1 MIVKNTSS
9 EKARLDVLKKYGI
22 LDSPTESVFD
32 EFTKLAAN
40 ILNVPIALISL
51 VDSKRFWFKSK
62 YGVDVDQ
69 VEFHPSLCAAA
80 IQSNGFYEIQN
91 AENDPRANTSPLV
104 TGDLGL
110 RFYAAFPLKSR
121 EGYNLGTFC
130 VIDRKPRKFSDAEKE
145 TLRSLRNLVMDQI
158 ELRFLAKETYVH
170 HNRMLG
176 IFAHDLKNPLATI
189 NMASDII
196 QKKKNNPEVVANMC
210 KHIKK
215 SSKNSLRIINELL
228 ASSELESGTF
238 KMKLSKF
245 NLSEFLKEIVENH
258 LVPAGRKGQSLTLTA
273 EDNIEI
279 EADKGKLEEIV
290 DNLISNAIKF
300 SPVKK
305 QIKIELY
312 QNNADI
318 ILHVKDEGPGFGKA
332 EKKKL
337 FKRFSKLSAQ
347 PTGGEMSTGLGLF
360 VAKCLV
366 EAHSGS
372 ISAESA
378 GKNNGAIFTVRLP
391 VKKQPSEPKSKVKVE
406 EMVQPFK
413 N

>member
-1 MIVKNTSS
+1 MIAKTRDS
-9 EKARLDVLKKYGI
+9 EKQRLNALKRYGI
-22 LDSPTESVFD
+22 LDSPAESVFD

-51 VDSKRFWFKSK
+51 VDSNRFWFKSK
-62 YGVDVDQ
+62 YGVDADQ
-69 VEFHPSLCAAA
+69 VEFHPSLCASA
-80 IQSNGFYEIQN
+80 IRSNGFYEIQD

-104 TGDLGL
+104 TGELGL
-110 RFYAAFPLKSR
+110 RFYAAYPLKSR
-121 EGYNLGTFC
+121 EGYNLGTLC
-130 VIDRKPRKFSDAEKE
+130 VIDKKPRKFTQAEKE

-158 ELRFLAKETYVH
+158 ELRFLAKETYMH

-228 ASSELESGTF
+228 ASSELESGEF
-238 KMKLSKF
+238 KMKFSKF
-245 NLSEFLKEIVENH
+245 NVGEFLKEIVENH
-258 LVPAGRKGQSLTLTA
+258 LVPARRKGQSLKLCA
-273 EDNIEI
+273 ENNIEI
-279 EADKGKLEEIV
+279 EADKGKLEEIA

-305 QIKIELY
+305 QIKIDLH
-312 QNNADI
+312 QNNGNV
-318 ILHVKDEGPGFGKA
+318 ILQVKDEGPGFNKS

-337 FKRFSKLSAQ
+337 FKRFSKLKAQ

-366 EAHSGS
+366 EAHNGS
-372 ISAESA
+372 ISAESD
-378 GKNNGAIFTVRLP
+378 GKNKGATFTVELP
-391 VKKQPSEPKSKVKVE
+391 IERATSDKKKEVKVE
-406 EMVQPFK
+406 DVLQSLK